1 MEKDNDSMVVKQE
14 AALYAPSEYSSSE
27 APPVS
32 RLLIF

>member
-14 AALYAPSEYSSSE
+14 AIYAPSEYSSSE

-32 RLLIF
+32 SY